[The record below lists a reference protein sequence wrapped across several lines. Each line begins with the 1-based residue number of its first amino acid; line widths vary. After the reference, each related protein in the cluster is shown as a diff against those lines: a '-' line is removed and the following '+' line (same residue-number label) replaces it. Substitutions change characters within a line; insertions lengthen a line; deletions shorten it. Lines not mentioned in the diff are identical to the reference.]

1 MKMSAMRNKTPVI
14 GELGWRPTEV
24 HPLAALFPPLSDD
37 DLAALAADIKANGLI
52 RAITIDDA
60 GTLIDGRMRLDACDK
75 AGVEPRFER
84 LNGHDVE
91 AFIWGVNAQRRD
103 MTKGQKAMVAA
114 MSLSLEPNK
123 SSGGRPDTGVTRAAR
138 AAGVSQ
144 PHLSQALTVKQFA
157 SHLVPQVIGGG
168 LGFHL
173 AYQQAQAN
181 KQAIEWQEDGLRKL
195 REVAPDLAARVTEGE
210 INVEDARKA
219 HEERLRAEEAMR
231 DSVLLG
237 ISNFTRS
244 ASGFE
249 RSEALTR
256 LPEWVAE
263 GGPALDHVRRY
274 FKGGV
279 KEVAELLDAAQRGID
294 AVRSIID
301 SIPETTTR
309 KGRK

>member
-1 MKMSAMRNKTPVI
+1 
-14 GELGWRPTEV
+14 
-24 HPLAALFPPLSDD
+24 
-37 DLAALAADIKANGLI
+37 
-52 RAITIDDA
+52 
-60 GTLIDGRMRLDACDK
+60 
-75 AGVEPRFER
+75 
-84 LNGHDVE
+84 
-91 AFIWGVNAQRRD
+91 
-103 MTKGQKAMVAA
+103 
-114 MSLSLEPNK
+114 
-123 SSGGRPDTGVTRAAR
+123 
-138 AAGVSQ
+138 
-144 PHLSQALTVKQFA
+144 
-157 SHLVPQVIGGG
+157 VPQVIGGG